1 MAKHSRPTLRPPLQ
15 PPLCAQ
21 QRQGTHTPHTHAR
34 VQDTLPMAT
43 QRQLRKTIVAAI
55 LCTDMTKH
63 FALTMDLSKHLP
75 LVRVKG

>member
-1 MAKHSRPTLRPPLQ
+1 
-15 PPLCAQ
+15 
-21 QRQGTHTPHTHAR
+21 
-34 VQDTLPMAT
+34 MAT